1 MRGLAERGAGNFYF
15 VEDASAATEVFTEEV
30 DVFMSPIAL
39 DLQITAATSTGWQMR
54 EVVGTKQWR
63 AGAASGDM
71 TVPAV
76 FFASRT
82 SQTGEIGRRGGG
94 SMIFINLDPTAA
106 AVGKVADLT
115 LSYRLPNT
123 NEIITHNVSLDYDRP
138 PTEAVEEPFL
148 SYAEMAERFAMY
160 NTFLGFR
167 LATQMA
173 AEGDYNCAMSVL
185 SSTRSSAQSWNAS
198 HAIDSDI
205 AADLELADLFIAN
218 LRAQGADSE
227 FALSNCPAA
236 TNPHFPDGEGGW
248 NTDEGYNHSMAC
260 SSGRANASWLLILGA
275 VFLIRRRR

>member
-1 MRGLAERGAGNFYF
+1 M
-15 VEDASAATEVFTEEV
+15 
-30 DVFMSPIAL
+30 
-39 DLQITAATSTGWQMR
+39 Q

-63 AGAASGDM
+63 AGAAQGDM
-71 TVPAV
+71 QVPAV

-82 SQTGEIGRRGGG
+82 SQTGEVGRRGGG
-94 SMIFINLDPTAA
+94 SMIFINLDPSAA
-106 AVGKVADLT
+106 AAGKVADLT

-123 NEIITHNVSLDYDRP
+123 NEIISHSVSLDYDRP

-173 AEGDYNCAMSVL
+173 ASNDYNCAMSVL
-185 SSTRSSAQSWNAS
+185 SQTRSAAQSWNAS
-198 HAIDSDI
+198 HQIDPDI
-205 AADLELADLFIAN
+205 AADVELADMFIAN

-236 TNPHFPDGEGGW
+236 QDPHFPDGEGGW
-248 NTDEGYNHSMAC
+248 DPDAYNHPMAC
-260 SSGRANASWLLILGA
+260 SASHANAGWLLILGA
-275 VFLIRRRR
+275 VFLIRRRRR